1 MKKFKK
7 LSTYGAAFLMFV
19 SMGAVV
25 AEEGDM
31 TRTRTQAQ
39 TQTQVHEYAGDS
51 SQSQKLEQSQN
62 RYNYRNNYKTQTP
75 SMSKDSMGKQM
86 NGSRSMGGGRR

>member
-1 MKKFKK
+1 MKNFKK
-7 LSTYGAAFLMFV
+7 LSTYGAALLMFV

-31 TRTRTQAQ
+31 TRTQ
-39 TQTQVHEYAGDS
+39 TQTQKQTHEYAGDS
-51 SQSQKLEQSQN
+51 LQSQKRVQNQN
-62 RYNYRNNYKTQTP
+62 RYNYRNNYQTQTP
-75 SMSKDSMGKQM
+75 SMSKGSMSKQM